1 MSQPIIPWIGG
12 KRRLAPHILPL
23 FNNQH
28 TCYVEPFVGAG
39 ALFFA
44 KRASDVEV
52 INDINGELVN
62 LYRVVKHH
70 LEEFVKQFKWA
81 LSSRQIYHWQQLTDP
96 VTLTDIQRAAR
107 FLYLQKLAFGG
118 RVDGQ
123 NYGTA
128 TTSGPRLNIL
138 RLEEDLSAAWVR
150 LAQAHVEHLPWQDCV
165 ARYDRP
171 HTLHYCDPPYWQ
183 TEGYGVEFGWE
194 QYEALA
200 KFARDAA
207 GTVIISVNDHPAMRE
222 VFECLE
228 MRSFPIT
235 YTVGGGSNTAGRH
248 ELIIGNWRDGWPKAT
263 GTQAPLF
270 ADPAEPCATSP
281 LWL

>member
-118 RVDGQ
+118 GW
-123 NYGTA
+123 TA
-128 TTSGPRLNIL
+128 RTTAPPPPPGRALTSCGWKRIYRPR
-138 RLEEDLSAAWVR
+138 
-150 LAQAHVEHLPWQDCV
+150 
-165 ARYDRP
+165 
-171 HTLHYCDPPYWQ
+171 
-183 TEGYGVEFGWE
+183 G
-194 QYEALA
+194 
-200 KFARDAA
+200 
-207 GTVIISVNDHPAMRE
+207 
-222 VFECLE
+222 
-228 MRSFPIT
+228 
-235 YTVGGGSNTAGRH
+235 
-248 ELIIGNWRDGWPKAT
+248 
-263 GTQAPLF
+263 
-270 ADPAEPCATSP
+270 
-281 LWL
+281 